1 MLNFAAGKVPKCNQ
15 SLGVPETRACVK
27 EMTLVIW
34 RLIVRPRGRGRRRRP
49 GNHIITII

>member
-1 MLNFAAGKVPKCNQ
+1 MLNFAAGKDPKYNQ

-34 RLIVRPRGRGRRRRP
+34 RLIVRRGRGRRRP

>member
-1 MLNFAAGKVPKCNQ
+1 MLNFAAGKDPKYNQ
-15 SLGVPETRACVK
+15 SLGVPEYRACVK

-34 RLIVRPRGRGRRRRP
+34 RLIVRRGRRRRP